1 MLKIDRELKFLKL
14 TVFFFENV
22 NMAKIYER
30 LPSTN
35 IPQEKRRDSFDAR
48 NLNLLGDD
56 SIWMVNPME
65 ISRMIDCFVFVFVFV
80 LLHD

>member
-1 MLKIDRELKFLKL
+1 
-14 TVFFFENV
+14 
-22 NMAKIYER
+22 MAKIYER

-80 LLHD
+80 FLHD